1 MFETKCSS
9 QKTVPK
15 QCLCWN
21 VSNVKRYKMNK
32 QPACFQHP
40 PRDADAQQAGTDAP
54 DNSHLV
60 SADCPTSEY
69 VWSAW
74 QNWGPKPRSSSLAAE
89 LLPRAGDKISRS
101 RACGTAQ
108 RASLQ
113 HSQDPVS
120 AINPQVSHWFVGR
133 VWTADVRWKE
143 ISKVQKHSGLVG
155 FTCLSIFHVWIMQN
169 LCSDGAG
176 KLWANWSRAGL
187 AKEAV

>member
-9 QKTVPK
+9 QKTFQQK
-15 QCLCWN
+15 HCLGT

-54 DNSHLV
+54 DVSHLV
-60 SADCPTSEY
+60 SADYPTSEY
-69 VWSAW
+69 AWSAW
-74 QNWGPKPRSSSLAAE
+74 QNWGPKPRSSSLAGE
-89 LLPRAGDKISRS
+89 LLPRAEDKISWS

-108 RASLQ
+108 RGSLQ

-143 ISKVQKHSGLVG
+143 ISKAQTHSGLVG

-169 LCSDGAG
+169 LSSDGAG